1 MQKEYDEKN
10 LKWKKN
16 LLKKLTHCYLG
27 SSYFSISGKL
37 DWRNFLSSPSDSTM
51 ELSIASI
58 AFLETRIPEKEFVET
73 EREEN
78 RRE

>member
-1 MQKEYDEKN
+1 
-10 LKWKKN
+10 
-16 LLKKLTHCYLG
+16 
-27 SSYFSISGKL
+27 
-37 DWRNFLSSPSDSTM
+37 M

-78 RRE
+78 RRECSVLEKVVIERQEKMTTTTRYSEAFKRKVIQS